1 MQARIYDTFRSL
13 LEGISALYITTNTT
27 ANLMSKFPLSSHV
40 TQQCLALVLMLAS
53 TVSANAADYQLCG
66 PALVLPPRP
75 TVEVM
80 PSEPGETSIEADSA
94 DLIEDA
100 TSVLRGNVQV
110 VRDTKQLGADEARYD
125 KINGQL
131 EASGHLQFWDQGAY
145 ISGTHGNF
153 SIEEDITIVEQA
165 KYLLQDSHA
174 HGAAGV
180 LTLEGS
186 NILKARDARYS
197 TCNPDDEVWV
207 LEADSIHLDK
217 TDDRGTARNV
227 WVNFKGMPVFYSPYL
242 SFPLSDARKSGFLTP
257 SFGGSGNSGIEATV
271 PYYFNIAPN
280 FDATL
285 ATRAMSDRG
294 VQLQGEF
301 RYLFPWGEGQL
312 GAEALADDKEFN
324 DDRFALKFRHQNEF
338 TDRIEGDLDF
348 NWVSDSTY
356 FEDLGSSLNIS
367 GQTHLQQ
374 RGDLRYRGDWFNART
389 RVQNYLTIDRSIASD
404 DRPYKQLPQFTFNTT
419 FRERNREL
427 NFGAQ
432 AEAVSFDRR
441 SSVTGV
447 RWDLN
452 PYVSFPIRSAA
463 TYIIP
468 KAGLRYTGYNL
479 DSTSA
484 GQSDNPSRF
493 LPDFS
498 LDSGL
503 FLDRPFSF
511 AGKGYLQTLE
521 PRLYYLYRPFDNQ
534 NDLPIFDTGEY
545 SFNFAQL
552 FRDDRFSGPDR
563 IGDANQLTVALTSRI
578 LSGSGGE
585 ELLHASIGQIRY
597 FRDRKITLPTNLRD
611 TRSGSDIVAEV
622 SASLNQSWRASAGT
636 QYDTSA
642 SRTNKN
648 TLSLRYQPDSRRVV
662 NLAYRFVRDEVE
674 QTDLS
679 ATWPLVHNWRA
690 VGRWNYSLEG
700 QRTLEAFAGFEYE
713 GCCWGLRLVGR
724 RYLTSASGEYN
735 NAVFM
740 QFELKGL
747 AGVGN
752 ATEFLQKSIPGY
764 QNEF

>member
-1 MQARIYDTFRSL
+1 
-13 LEGISALYITTNTT
+13 
-27 ANLMSKFPLSSHV
+27 MSKIPLSPHI
-40 TQQCLALVLMLAS
+40 THQCVALVLMLVS
-53 TVSANAADYQLCG
+53 TVPAIAADYQLCG
-66 PALVLPPRP
+66 PALELPPRP

-80 PSEPGETSIEADSA
+80 PSQPGETSIEADTA
-94 DLIEDA
+94 DLIEGG
-100 TSVLRGNVQV
+100 TSILRGNVQV
-110 VRDTKQLGADEARYD
+110 VRDTKQVEADEARYD
-125 KINGQL
+125 KTNGQV
-131 EASGHLQFWDQGAY
+131 EAIGHLQFWDQGAY
-145 ISGTHGNF
+145 ISGSRGNF
-153 SIEEDITIVEQA
+153 SIDEDITIVEQA
-165 KYLLQDSHA
+165 KYLLQGSHA
-174 HGAAGV
+174 HGEAGV

-186 NILKARDARYS
+186 DFLKAQDARYS
-197 TCNPDDEVWV
+197 TCNPGDEAWV
-207 LEADSIHLDK
+207 LEADSIQLDK

-227 WVNFKGMPVFYSPYL
+227 WVNFKGMPIFYSPYL

-280 FDATL
+280 LDATL

-324 DDRFALKFRHQNEF
+324 DDRFALKFRHRNTF
-338 TDRIEGDLDF
+338 TDRIKGDLDF

-374 RGDLRYRGDWFNART
+374 RGDLSYTGDWFNART
-389 RVQNYLTIDRSIASD
+389 RVQNYLTIDRTIASE
-404 DRPYKQLPQFTFNTT
+404 DRPYKRLPQFTFNTT
-419 FRERNREL
+419 FRERNRKL

-479 DSTSA
+479 DNTSA

-503 FLDRPFSF
+503 FLDRPFNF
-511 AGKGYLQTLE
+511 AGKGYVQTLE

-534 NDLPIFDTGEY
+534 DNLPIFDTGEY
-545 SFNFAQL
+545 SFNFSQL
-552 FRDDRFSGPDR
+552 FRDDRFSGADR
-563 IGDANQLTVALTSRI
+563 IGDANQLTVALTSRV

-585 ELLHASIGQIRY
+585 ELLRASIGQIRY
-597 FRDRKITLPTNLRD
+597 FRDRKITLPANLRD

-622 SASLNQSWRASAGT
+622 SANLNRSWRASAGT

-642 SRTNKN
+642 SRTDKN

-674 QTDLS
+674 QTDMS
-679 ATWPLVHNWRA
+679 AAWPLVHNWRA
-690 VGRWNYSLEG
+690 VGRWNFSLEG

-724 RYLTSASGEYN
+724 RYLTSTSGEYN
-735 NAVFM
+735 NAIFM

-747 AGVGN
+747 AGIGN
-752 ATEFLQKSIPGY
+752 ANEFLRKSIPGY
-764 QNEF
+764 RNEF